1 LSVDKVSVSSVV
13 DEIAMEELLRE
24 IIAPSNSPSS
34 PAASLPVETIPPAA
48 QTATDA
54 STSTVISDWEK
65 EVEMQRFLDTITG
78 VQPEMEEIDFSSA
91 LDLELGGWEL
101 PTSEIGVF

>member
-1 LSVDKVSVSSVV
+1 M

-24 IIAPSNSPSS
+24 IIAPSSSPSS
-34 PAASLPVETIPPAA
+34 PAASLPVETLSPAV
-48 QTATDA
+48 QTATE
-54 STSTVISDWEK
+54 SSPSSVIMDWEK

-91 LDLELGGWEL
+91 LELELGRWEL
-101 PTSEIGVF
+101 PGVF